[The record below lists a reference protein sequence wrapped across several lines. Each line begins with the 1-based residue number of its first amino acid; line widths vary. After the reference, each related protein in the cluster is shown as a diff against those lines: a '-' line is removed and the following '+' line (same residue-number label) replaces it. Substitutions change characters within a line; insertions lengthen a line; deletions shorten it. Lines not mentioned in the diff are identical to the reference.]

1 MAIDD
6 RDIVLASTPLADGQL
21 RLELSVPSIHCGGC
35 IHKIETALS
44 EIKNVASARVN
55 LSTKRLTVCFWNK
68 DKPPAIGTTLSQ
80 LGFEAHLSGSTQVKS
95 DAPLRSLLKAL
106 AVAAFAAMNI
116 MMLSVA
122 VWAGAD
128 PQTRQMFHLV
138 SAIIAFPALIYSGRV
153 FYLSAWQAVKHGRT
167 NMDVPISV
175 GLFITFA
182 MSLYDTVIG
191 GEHAYFDAATMLLF
205 FLLIGRTLD
214 HMMRERARSAVNG
227 LQKLIPIGVNKLEAD
242 GTTTYLPTDKIEPG
256 MMIALVAGNHV
267 PVDGIIEKGYS
278 DIDLSLVSGESDP
291 VTVQK
296 GSSLVSGALNLS
308 GPLVLRVTA
317 PANGSYL
324 ADMIRLMERAE
335 QSRSQFSRLADRV
348 ASLYAPFVHLTA
360 IIAFAFWFIL
370 NGDAHHALTIAVS
383 VLIITCPCA
392 LALAVPMVQV
402 TASRRLFEAGIL
414 IKDGSALERLNE
426 VGSIIFDKTG
436 TLTLDEPA
444 LLNPSHI
451 EREVMQVAASLA
463 VLSSHPYARSI
474 DMCWKEYSSEYLEVK
489 DVAEIAGCGIE
500 GIVNSHTYRLGRID
514 WAATDVSKEQVE
526 QATGPILTKDGVL
539 VIEFK
544 FKDEL
549 RPESKSVIQELQRYG
564 IPLSIL
570 SGDTKEKVVQIAS
583 SLDLEDYCWAM
594 VPDQKLNVVETASRN
609 GEKPLMIGDG
619 INDAPALAAAHV
631 SIAPASATDV
641 GRTAADIVL
650 LRNNLDGILTLFGT
664 AKMAKRLTTQNI
676 GFAIAYNL
684 VAIPFAFLG
693 YITPLYAALAMSA
706 SSVIVVVNALRLSNA
721 SLTKIDSRSL

>member
-6 RDIVLASTPLADGQL
+6 RDIVLASTPTSNGQL

-44 EIKNVASARVN
+44 EMKDVASARVN
-55 LSTKRLTVCFWNK
+55 LSTRRLTVCFWNK

-80 LGFEAHLSGSTQVKS
+80 LGFEAHLSGSTEMKS
-95 DAPLRSLLKAL
+95 DTPFRSLLKAL

-153 FYLSAWQAVKHGRT
+153 FYLSAWQAIRHGRT

-182 MSLYDTVIG
+182 MSLYDTIIG

-227 LQKLIPIGVNKLEAD
+227 LQKLIPIGVNRLEED

-256 MMIALVAGNHV
+256 MMIAVAAGNHV
-267 PVDGIIEKGYS
+267 PVDGIIEKGCS

-291 VTVQK
+291 VAVQK
-296 GSSLVSGALNLS
+296 GNSLVSGALNLS
-308 GPLVLRVTA
+308 GPLVLRASA

-335 QSRSQFSRLADRV
+335 QSRSRFTRLADRV

-360 IIAFAFWFIL
+360 IIAFAFWFVL

-402 TASRRLFEAGIL
+402 TASRRLFDAGIL

-436 TLTLDEPA
+436 TLTLKEPS
-444 LLNPSHI
+444 LLNPGHI
-451 EREVMQVAASLA
+451 EHEAMQIAASLA
-463 VLSSHPYARSI
+463 ILSSHPYARSI
-474 DMCWKEYSSEYLEVK
+474 NMYWQKHFGEYLEVRN
-489 DVAEIAGCGIE
+489 VEEIAGFGIE
-500 GIVNSHTYRLGRID
+500 GIINGHTYRLGRLD
-514 WAATDVSKEQVE
+514 WAAKDVSREHME
-526 QATGPILTKDGVL
+526 QANGPVLTKDGLV

-549 RPESKSVIQELQRYG
+549 RPESQGVIRELLRYG

-570 SGDTKEKVVQIAS
+570 SGDTKEKVAQIAS
-583 SLDLEDYCWAM
+583 SLGLKHYHWAM
-594 VPDQKLNVVETASRN
+594 VPDQKLNIVETASN
-609 GEKPLMIGDG
+609 NNEKPLMIGDG

-664 AKMAKRLTTQNI
+664 AKMAKQLTTQNI
-676 GFAIAYNL
+676 IFAIVYNL
-684 VAIPFAFLG
+684 IAIPFAFFG
-693 YITPLYAALAMSA
+693 YITPLYAALAMST
-706 SSVIVVVNALRLSNA
+706 SSIIVVVNALRLSKA
-721 SLTKIDSRSL
+721 GFTKTDSRSL